1 MPESVQWPDQGSV
14 PLPSQGVVCIACP
27 VGCRLDV
34 RPVAGREATVTGNR
48 CPKGEAYGREELA
61 APKRTVT
68 AVVRTDSVDFPCVP
82 VRTDRPLPR
91 ERTRE
96 LLAELCRLRVS
107 LPVTAASVLLQ
118 DWKGTGV
125 TVRVTRTL
133 PPQEIPA
140 PGEAGAEAEGGDQV
154 ALPQQAL

>member
-1 MPESVQWPDQGSV
+1 M
-14 PLPSQGVVCIACP
+14 VCIACP

-34 RPVAGREATVTGNR
+34 RPTDGGEAVVTGNR
-48 CPKGEAYGREELA
+48 CPKGEGYGREELA

-68 AVVRTDSVDFPCVP
+68 AVVRTDSGDFPCVP

-96 LLAELCRLRVS
+96 LLAELCRMEVT
-107 LPVTAASVLLQ
+107 LPVAAGAVLLP

-125 TVRVTRTL
+125 SVRVTRSL
-133 PPQEIPA
+133 PPQEVPA
-140 PGEAGAEAEGGDQV
+140 PG
-154 ALPQQAL
+154 